1 MSILRSLTTAL
12 RRRPRPGEAKGYTYH
27 YEKLQDRLRRRG
39 LRSANPSQDI
49 LLVADLRPTD
59 RVLDM
64 GCAEGHVSLDV
75 AKRVAHVDG
84 VEIDPG
90 RVKEAQRLAAER
102 GATNVSF
109 AAGSVFDYPLAPQSY
124 EVTLFLGVLNKE
136 DGSKRVGLPELE
148 RLLGATRR
156 QIVIRFGIEK
166 ASAAISLTSILAT
179 LNEAGFDGVCF
190 FRRKGAKGAKS
201 FFGNLI
207 VGNRRGTDARLIKVP
222 PLAVVPTECIRD
234 HPCIRN
240 AEIGR
245 EDEFS

>member
-1 MSILRSLTTAL
+1 MSILRSLTAAL
-12 RRRPRPGEAKGYTYH
+12 RRRSMPRPGEPKGYTYH
-27 YEKLQDRLRRRG
+27 YEKLQDRLGRRG
-39 LRSANPSQDI
+39 LRSADPSQDI

-64 GCAEGHVSLDV
+64 GCAEGHIALDV

-84 VEIDPG
+84 VEIDPV

-102 GATNVSF
+102 GTRNVSF
-109 AAGSVFDYPLAPQSY
+109 AAGSVFDYPLEPQSY
-124 EVTLFLGVLNKE
+124 DLTLFLGVLNKE
-136 DGSKRVGLPELE
+136 DGSKRVGLAELE
-148 RLLGATRR
+148 RLLVATQR

-166 ASAAISLTSILAT
+166 ASAGISLLSILDT
-179 LNEAGFDGVCF
+179 LNGAGFDGICF
-190 FRRKGAKGAKS
+190 FRRKGAKA

-222 PLAVVPTECIRD
+222 PLALVPTKNMRE

-245 EDEFS
+245 YDEFS